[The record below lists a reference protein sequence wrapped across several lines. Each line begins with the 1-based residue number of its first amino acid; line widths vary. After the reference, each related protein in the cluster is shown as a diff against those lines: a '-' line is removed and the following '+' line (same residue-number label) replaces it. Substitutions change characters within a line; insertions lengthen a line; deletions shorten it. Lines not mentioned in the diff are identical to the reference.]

1 MPAQLVARQLPPIAM
16 MRCHLPFSTPLVTL
30 LLAGCWSAAGSKDEV
45 DSRIYPILEEAAEQ
59 VTGQK
64 KSMPIVRPVDTLR
77 QRLLDTPEPV
87 ELTLLQALDVA
98 AENSREF
105 QRQKEQLYLAALD
118 LTRVHRDFEV
128 RYAGV
133 IDVGINGQG
142 SDSRADLSVGS
153 NLGAAVD
160 STSGTSLVAS
170 FVDTF
175 LRSVI
180 EGDAFDGSSILNLTV
195 TQPLL
200 RGSGQRI
207 AREPLTQAERNV
219 IYQMRTFER
228 FRATFA
234 TQIVSAYYG
243 VVQQMRNLDNVE
255 ANYLSVRTSR
265 ERTEEEFNAT
275 RKTISDLGRER
286 QSELTAS
293 NNRVRAKNQLATA
306 LDQFKLT
313 LGLPVTA
320 QVSLDANELAELVKR
335 GVLALSIDESTAVGL
350 ALDRRYDHRTVLDQ
364 VADAARKVAVAEDA
378 LRMGLDFTGSF
389 SVPSVGGNSIEP
401 DWSNVQWSPGFR
413 LDLALNRYL
422 ERNNY
427 RSSLITLD
435 VQIRA
440 REQSQ
445 DSIGGQIRAALRN
458 IQAAFDSY
466 TIQVDAL
473 KVAELRVE
481 STTEL
486 YSAGRT
492 NALDVLDAKD
502 SLLLAQLSQ
511 TAAIV
516 DYSIARIELMRDLEG
531 LLFESQG
538 LRFDPALDVPAPR
551 TAE

>member
-1 MPAQLVARQLPPIAM
+1 MRRLLPPTA
-16 MRCHLPFSTPLVTL
+16 PLISL
-30 LLAGCWSAAGSKDEV
+30 LLASCWSAAGSKDEV
-45 DSRIYPILEEAAEQ
+45 DGRIYPILEQAAEQ
-59 VTGQK
+59 VTGEK
-64 KSMPIVRPVDTLR
+64 KTVPIERPVDTLR
-77 QRLLDTPEPV
+77 QRLLDSPEPV
-87 ELTLLQALDVA
+87 ELTLLQSLDVA

-128 RYAGV
+128 RYSGIV
-133 IDVGINGQG
+133 DVGIDGQG
-142 SDSRADLSVGS
+142 NDAADLSVGT
-153 NLGAAVD
+153 NLGAAVE
-160 STSGTSLVAS
+160 STAGTSIVAN

-180 EGDAFDGSSILNLTV
+180 EGDAFDGSSILSLTV

-234 TQIVSAYYG
+234 TQVVSAYYG
-243 VVQQMRNLDNVE
+243 VVQQMRNLANVE
-255 ANYLSVRTSR
+255 ANYLSVRNSR
-265 ERTEEEFNAT
+265 ERTEEEFNAS

-293 NNRVRAKNQLATA
+293 NNRVRATNQLATS

-313 LGLPVTA
+313 LGLPVTS
-320 QVSLDANELAELVKR
+320 QVSLDARELDVLVER
-335 GVLALSIDESTAVGL
+335 GVLAFPLEEPVAIQL

-364 VADAARKVAVAEDA
+364 VADAARRVAVAEDA
-378 LRMGLDFTGSF
+378 LRMGLDFTGSV
-389 SVPSVGGNSIEP
+389 SVPSVGGNSSEP
-401 DWSNVQWSPGFR
+401 DWSNVQWSSGFR

-445 DSIGGQIRAALRN
+445 DSIQSQIRSALRN

-466 TIQVDAL
+466 TIQVEAL

-481 STTEL
+481 STSEL

-502 SLLLAQLSQ
+502 SLLSAQLSL

-516 DYSIARIELMRDLEG
+516 DYSIARLELLRDLEG
-531 LLFESQG
+531 LGFESQG
-538 LRFDPALDVPAPR
+538 LRFDPALDVPALR
-551 TAE
+551 TAD